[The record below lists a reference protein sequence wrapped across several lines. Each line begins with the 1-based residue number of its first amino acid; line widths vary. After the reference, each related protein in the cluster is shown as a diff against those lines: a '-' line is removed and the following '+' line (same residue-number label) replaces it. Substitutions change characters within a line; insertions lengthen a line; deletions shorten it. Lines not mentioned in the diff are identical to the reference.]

1 MPHFFTLTPGT
12 DNVTGLA
19 GDYNEFLF
27 TPSTLQSTDTITG
40 GATGAFLDILVA
52 TAGGTI
58 ASSQFQH
65 VTLVEQLNLS
75 SGGNNVTLSNSLVAG
90 SSNSYFAVVDGGG
103 SDVVDGSAITVKS
116 IVFFAAAGSD
126 TFKGGT
132 GNDSVFIAPTD
143 LTSADTLQGGA
154 GIDNLYLNAGGTVSA
169 AAFTNVT
176 GFESLGLSSAGNNVT
191 LTNGLV
197 SGASYFTVNDG
208 GGNDSVDASAVTAT
222 PVVFI
227 EGAGTDTFKG
237 GSGNDAVYVAV
248 ADLTSADTL
257 QGGAGV
263 DNLYITTAGTV
274 AGSAFTNVTGFE
286 GLVLS
291 GLGNNVTLTNSL
303 VAGSN
308 NGVFAVADGAGNDTV
323 DASGVTNGSS
333 VVIFASGGGDTFRGG
348 NGLNGYSF
356 AVNNLTT
363 ADTIVGGSAVDNL
376 VFTTAGTLAASAF
389 ANIINIEAIVL
400 ANGVNN
406 VTLTNSLVA
415 GTSIGY
421 FAVVGGNNNDTVD
434 ASGITNGKA
443 IVFNGIAGG
452 NDSFTGGNGNDSFQF
467 AAGQLTSADT
477 VVGGG
482 GADTL
487 WMTTAGTTNTAD
499 LAGVSGIEGVY
510 LQNGGTFHLANGITA
525 ASGLSATGSSA
536 VDTFDASAVTT
547 YSVSFTGNGGAD
559 ALTGGSQNDT
569 FFIADSA
576 FASINGNGGIDRI
589 TLTGASQSFNLTA
602 NAAKISNLEVIDL
615 NSSTNSTLT
624 LAGTDI
630 ALINASGTSL
640 YVVGDVDDTVNA
652 GNGYTQIAS
661 GVVNNAVAPGHT
673 FFEYQHSSGSLL
685 FIDSAITAQ
694 TATTGNGS
702 TSVPEGTAAG
712 ATVFNA
718 GMAGATTYVLG
729 GADAALFSIDATG
742 HISFNAS
749 PDFETP
755 HDQGANN
762 VYDVTVTSS
771 NGTATPNFVE
781 TVAITVT
788 DINDNAPVFTSG
800 AAATTPENVATTT
813 PVYTAHATDA
823 DASSTVSYALASGGD
838 NSLFDINSA
847 TGAVTFKV
855 SPDFENPQ
863 DVGHNNGYDISV
875 IASDGVPAH
884 DTTKA
889 VTITV
894 TDANEN
900 PVITSNGG
908 GDAASVNVNENSSA
922 VTTVTAT
929 DPDVPAQTL
938 AYSVLTGAG
947 SPDGAKFT
955 IDGSGHLSFISAP
968 DFEAPGSAASSNAY
982 TVQVQVSDNG
992 VPTAHDI
999 QTITVNVQDVNDIA
1013 PTFTS
1018 SATPTV
1024 VENTTAVV
1032 ALTTTDPDT
1041 VGTNPATFSI
1051 NAGLDGALFTITGG
1065 NQLAFIAPRDYE
1077 TQAHSYSVDV
1087 TASDGVNTTVQHI
1100 TVALADANDNA
1111 PIFSSGATASTPE
1124 NVATNVAVYTAL
1136 AADADGTAA
1145 NNTVHY
1151 TLASGGDNDLFDI
1164 DANSGAVTFKAS
1176 PDFENP
1182 ADAGGDNV
1190 YNISVTASD
1199 GLAAHDTTQAVAIT
1213 VTDANDI
1220 APVFGSPTGSAT
1232 VDEGT
1237 STATVVFH
1245 ASATDGDT
1253 APANNTIAYSL
1264 GGADGGLFNINSA
1277 TGEVTFA
1284 ASPNFETPADAGA
1297 DNHYDFTVTASDGV
1311 PAHDATQA
1319 VTITVGD
1326 VAPSTP
1332 IDSDSATADSVSQNA
1347 AVGTYTGVTASSTDV
1362 NGPAVTWSL
1371 TNDTSGGG
1379 FGIDSTG
1386 KITVIDSSKIVYNV
1400 GDPTYT
1406 VTAQASDGTLSSH
1419 QDFVITV
1426 VPNSPPIANDDA
1438 ASATEAGGLNNSV
1451 AGTNPS
1457 GNVITAVGPG
1467 DVADTD
1473 PDAGDSVTVVAVGTG
1488 TEASP
1493 TGPGTVNTAFNGL
1506 HGSLL
1511 IHTDGSYT
1519 YTVDQ
1524 SDAAVQALRTSGQ
1537 TITNSFNYTIQ
1548 DNGGLQD
1555 KATLTVTIHGANDNP
1570 IANADSVVAVEA
1582 GGVANGTPGTN
1593 PGGNVITGAGT
1604 AGAVADTEVDSA
1616 ANGETTTVVGVAAG
1630 SPGGPLSSN
1639 VGVGVASL
1647 NGYGTLTIGTDG
1659 TYSYVVDNTNAS
1671 VQALRTSAQTL
1682 TDTFSYTISDAAGA
1696 KSTTTVTVTID
1707 GANDAPV
1714 AHADVL
1720 SATEAGGIANGTP
1733 GVNPSG
1739 NVITGTG
1746 SPGAVADTDADTSG
1760 NGEVLS
1766 IVGLATGT
1774 QSGPLSG
1781 NVGGAGLVSANGYGT
1796 LTIGTDGA
1804 YSYVVDNSNAAVQA
1818 LRTSAQ
1824 TLTDTFSYTL
1834 SDAAG
1839 ATSTTTVTIT
1849 IHGANDNPVA
1859 NADAFTAIEAGGL
1872 ANGTAGSNPSGN
1884 LLTGTGSPT
1893 AVADTDV
1900 DSSANGETTTVVGV
1914 ATGTQAGPLSGNVGG
1929 AGVVSVNGYGTLTVA
1944 ADGTYGY
1951 VVNQTN
1957 ATVQGL
1963 RTSAQTLTDTFS
1975 YTISDAA
1982 GAKST
1987 TTVTITIDGANDN
2000 PVANDDNVTATETSG
2015 TANGTAGHNPTGNLI
2030 TGTGGNGEAA
2040 DTDVDTSANGETTT
2054 VQGVAAGNTGTVAQ
2068 NVDPGTG
2075 IDVVGAHGTLHVN
2088 ANGTY
2093 TYTVDNTAGNTVDQL
2108 NTGGSLSD
2116 TFTYT
2121 VKDTAGAT
2129 STAHVNV
2136 TVHGADDAPVATPD
2150 SYVAFENR
2158 AFTPAAATG
2167 VLANDTD
2174 VDTAHTSLTAVLN
2187 ASPSHA
2193 ASFTLNADGSFS
2205 YTPTAGY
2212 LGGDS
2217 FTYHTSDGTL
2227 TSSTVTVAIDV
2238 QPLVWHIDN
2247 TAAAGGDGTAAHPF
2261 DSIAAFNAAN
2271 AAAGTHP
2278 DIVYLHSGTGTYT
2291 TTDGI
2296 NLNNGQT
2303 LLGQGVDLTYTTS
2316 ASAPGG
2322 AHLVTLLDADNS
2334 VTPTINV
2341 TGGAGNA
2348 GVTLAQGNT
2357 LSGFN
2362 IATTSA
2368 DGIGIEDSN
2377 GVGAA
2382 GSVGTLHVDTVG
2394 ISGVGKAIDI
2404 DQGGTLSNV
2413 HFSSIASTGSNS
2425 EGIQLGGIA
2434 GSQLGGSFTVDGTT
2448 SITNA
2453 DTTGIQVSTTAAG
2466 ASFNFGSSTTVT
2478 DNAVGS
2484 GHNGNGIDFT
2494 TGIGATNSFNLGSTS
2509 ITTDGGF
2516 GLAANGG
2523 TLNFGASNSI
2533 NATGGAAVDLTNTSL
2548 SGATFSTVSST
2559 NSTGTGIQITGLST
2573 GNFTANGGAIS
2584 NATGTDVSINTGTS
2598 SITYNGTIT
2607 DDVGQLVSVAN
2618 KTGGTVAFGGAITD
2632 GNDGDGNGI
2641 SLTNNGGA
2649 TINFTGGTT
2658 LSTGSNN
2665 AFTATG
2671 GGTVNVTGNNHL
2683 TTTTGTALNITG
2695 TTIGSSGVTFHDIS
2709 ANGAVNGIVLNNT
2722 GSTAGLTVT
2731 GSNSVASAIRD
2742 SSGGTIQSTTGAGI
2756 SLTNTTNAAF
2766 NNVSI
2771 QSSGDSGVN
2780 GTQVTNFSF
2789 TNGTINN
2796 AGNAGHESA
2805 IAFNSSPT
2813 TANNIAG
2820 TLTMTGNSITN
2831 AFYGGLDIESSDGT
2845 VSNATISGNTITNP
2859 GFSGVNIVGTGTATT
2874 AFNINNATIAN
2885 NSITSSAGNGIQVN
2899 VGNSSA
2905 SGPGAHAGFVTID
2918 GLGRPTSDASHI
2930 ISITG
2935 NTITL
2940 DSTNGATQVIAI
2952 SNTGAN
2958 SASRTQTNFEI
2969 KNNGTVATPLSGS
2982 LIGSD
2987 VLIGNNGYSDMAGV
3001 VDNNVID
3008 AHHTAGTAGGGG
3020 NGIAGGNGVAGA
3032 GNAFT
3037 PRLELAVTNNTI
3049 SDTNGSG
3056 ILLVSRGATGTAF
3069 FKIASNN
3076 VAAPNDTG
3084 SFATNGIEVDAG
3096 NNPSADD
3103 AVFLNIFGN
3112 TSAGTNGALGIG
3124 LYKQGN
3130 VATTNDFGIFDAPGG
3145 PTLASSP
3152 TNAQVEAFLASLN
3165 TSTVE
3170 IFNGSNFIRD
3180 TTFAPTLIAAAG
3192 GVQASSPTPGETHL
3206 TQAQLDS
3213 VVAAAIGQ
3221 WAAAGAT
3228 AEQLAAL
3235 HATTFSVSNLSDN
3248 TIGEQTPGH
3257 ITIDADAAGHGWFV
3271 DPTPNDNS
3279 EFTHAQN
3286 AAGTDL
3292 LTDPSN
3298 AAAGHLDLL
3307 TTVTHELGHV
3317 LGLDDVNSPTDDL
3330 MYIDLVDGER
3340 RLPDAAD
3347 VAQANASGAI
3357 QAEAALPVSAQAA
3370 IGTAIVVATIGNDT
3384 IDAGHG
3390 GNILFGGAGADTF
3403 VFGSSTPLNAPT
3415 PAQVTHV
3422 ADYSAAQGDSFDFS
3436 AITSAF
3442 HNSSVSDS
3450 LVVRAVE
3457 DASGKFATLQVD
3469 HIDPMGMPSA
3479 PNWVNVAQLDGAHS
3493 GDAVNVL
3500 IDNNH
3505 SVHLAQIH
3513 VDLLV

>member
-1 MPHFFTLTPGT
+1 MTHFFNLTPGIDT
-12 DNVTGLA
+12 FTGVA
-19 GDYNEFLF
+19 GDYNAFQL
-27 TPSTLQSTDTITG
+27 TPATLQSGDTVTG
-40 GATGAFLDILVA
+40 GATGSFFDVLVVTA
-52 TAGGTI
+52 TGTI
-58 ASSQFQH
+58 AGSQFTG
-65 VTLVEQLNLS
+65 VTNIEQLNLF
-75 SGGNNVTLSNSLVAG
+75 SG
-90 SSNSYFAVVDGGG
+90 
-103 SDVVDGSAITVKS
+103 
-116 IVFFAAAGSD
+116 
-126 TFKGGT
+126 
-132 GNDSVFIAPTD
+132 
-143 LTSADTLQGGA
+143 
-154 GIDNLYLNAGGTVSA
+154 
-169 AAFTNVT
+169 
-176 GFESLGLSSAGNNVT
+176 GNNVT

-197 SGASYFTVNDG
+197 AGTSTGFFTVLDG
-208 GGNDSVDASAVTAT
+208 GGNDTIDASAVGTK
-222 PVVFI
+222 PIVFYA
-227 EGAGTDTFKG
+227 AGGSDTFKG
-237 GSGNDAVYVAV
+237 GGGNDAIVIA
-248 ADLTSADTL
+248 AANLTSADTI
-257 QGGAGV
+257 QGGAGI
-263 DNLYITTAGTV
+263 DNLYFSTAGTV
-274 AGSAFTNVTGFE
+274 AAAAFTNVSGIE
-286 GLVLS
+286 GIGLS
-291 GLGNNVTLTNSL
+291 SLGNNITLTNAM
-303 VAGSN
+303 VASSN
-308 NGVFAVADGAGNDTV
+308 NGGFSVSDGAGDDTV
-323 DASGVTNGSS
+323 DASGVTNGTP
-333 VVIFASGGGDTFRGG
+333 IAFFASGGADTFKGG
-348 NGLNGYSF
+348 NGPNGYVF
-356 AVNNLTT
+356 VATDLTS
-363 ADTIVGGSAVDNL
+363 ADTVQGGAGASDNL
-376 VFTTAGTLAASAF
+376 FITTAGTLSAAAF
-389 ANIINIEAIVL
+389 TNVTGIEGLIL
-400 ANGVNN
+400 ANGTNN
-406 VTLTNSLVA
+406 VTLTNGLVA
-415 GTSIGY
+415 GTAAGY
-421 FAVVGGNNNDTVD
+421 FAVAGGTGNDTVN
-434 ASGITNGKA
+434 ASAVTNGTA
-443 IVFNGIAGG
+443 IAFYGTTGG
-452 NDSFTGGNGNDSFQF
+452 NDTFTGGNGNDSFLF
-467 AAGQLTSADT
+467 GAGQLTSADT
-477 VVGGG
+477 VAGGG
-482 GADTL
+482 GNDTL
-487 WMTTAGTTNTAD
+487 WMTTAGTTSAAA
-499 LAGVSGIEGVY
+499 LANVTGIEGVF
-510 LQNGGTFHLANGITA
+510 LQVGGSFTLANGITGA
-525 ASGLSATGSSA
+525 ASFAAVGSSA
-536 VDTFDASAVTT
+536 VDTFDASAVTGYKVT
-547 YSVSFTGNGGAD
+547 FAGNGGAD
-559 ALTGGSQNDT
+559 VLKGGSQDDT
-569 FFIADSA
+569 FFISDSA

-589 TLTGASQSFNLTA
+589 TLIAASQSFDLHA
-602 NAAKISNLEVIDL
+602 NVAKITNLEVIDL
-615 NSSTNSTLT
+615 NSSLNSTLT

-630 ALINASGTSL
+630 AQVNASGTSL
-640 YVVGDVDDTVNA
+640 YVIGDVDDTVNA

-702 TSVPEGTAAG
+702 ASVPEGTAGG

-729 GADAALFSIDATG
+729 GADAALFSIDGAG

-781 TVAITVT
+781 SVAITVT

-800 AAATTPENVATTT
+800 ATATTPENVATTT

-863 DVGHNNGYDISV
+863 DTGHDNGYDISV

-894 TDANEN
+894 TDVNDP

-908 GDAASVNVNENSSA
+908 GDTASVNVNENSTA

-938 AYSVLTGAG
+938 TYSVVNGAG
-947 SPDGAKFT
+947 SPDATKFG
-955 IDGSGHLSFISAP
+955 IDGSGHLFFLSAP
-968 DFEAPGSAASSNAY
+968 DFEAPGSAASSNTY
-982 TVQVQVSDNG
+982 TVQVLVADSG
-992 VPTAHDI
+992 APTMHDI
-999 QTITVNVQDVNDIA
+999 QTITVNVQDANDIA

-1018 SATPTV
+1018 IATPTV
-1024 VENTTAVV
+1024 VENSTAVV
-1032 ALTTTDPDT
+1032 DLTTMDPDT

-1051 NAGLDGALFTITGG
+1051 TGGADQGLFTITGG
-1065 NQLAFIAPRDYE
+1065 NHLEFITPRDYE
-1077 TQAHSYSVDV
+1077 TQAHSYAVQV
-1087 TASDGVNTTVQHI
+1087 TANDGTNNTVQNI
-1100 TVALADANDNA
+1100 TVALTDANDNA
-1111 PIFSSGATASTPE
+1111 PIFSSGTTASTPE
-1124 NVATNVAVYTAL
+1124 NVATTTPVYTAI
-1136 AADADGTAA
+1136 APDADLTAA
-1145 NNTVHY
+1145 NNTVTY
-1151 TLASGGDNDLFDI
+1151 SLASGGDNDLFNI

-1176 PDFENP
+1176 PDFEAP
-1182 ADAGGDNV
+1182 ADAGADNQ
-1190 YNISVTASD
+1190 YDITVTASD

-1213 VTDANDI
+1213 VTDVNDN
-1220 APVFGSPTGSAT
+1220 APVFGSPTAT
-1232 VDEGT
+1232 ANADEGT
-1237 STATVVFH
+1237 STSTVVFT
-1245 ASATDGDT
+1245 ASATDADGT
-1253 APANNTIAYSL
+1253 AANNTIAYSL
-1264 GGADGGLFNINSA
+1264 GGADGALFNINSA

-1319 VTITVGD
+1319 VTITVAD

-1332 IDSDSATADSVSQNA
+1332 VDSDTATADSVSQNA
-1347 AVGTYTGVTASSTDV
+1347 TVGTYTGITASSTDV

-1386 KITVIDSSKIVYNV
+1386 KITVIDSSKIVFNPADATHEFSV
-1400 GDPTYT
+1400 R
-1406 VTAQASDGTLSSH
+1406 AIASDGTLSSH
-1419 QDFVITV
+1419 QDFTITV
-1426 VPNSPPIANDDA
+1426 VPNTAPTANDDA
-1438 ASATEAGGLNNSV
+1438 ASATEAGGLNNTI

-1473 PDAGDSVTVVAVGTG
+1473 PDAGDSVTVVAAGTG

-1493 TGPGTVNTAFNGL
+1493 TGPGTVNTAFNGQ

-1524 SDAAVQALRTSGQ
+1524 SDAAVQALRLSTD
-1537 TITNSFNYTIQ
+1537 TITDSFNYTIQ

-1555 KATLTVTIHGANDNP
+1555 VATLTVTIHGANDNP

-1604 AGAVADTEVDSA
+1604 AGAVADTDVDSA
-1616 ANGETTTVVGVAAG
+1616 ANGETTTVVGVATG
-1630 SPGGPLSSN
+1630 SPGGPLSGN

-1647 NGYGTLTIGTDG
+1647 NGYGTLTIGADG
-1659 TYSYVVDNTNAS
+1659 TYSYVVDNSNAS

-1720 SATEAGGIANGTP
+1720 SATEAGGVANGTP

-1746 SPGAVADTDADTSG
+1746 SPGAVADTDADSAG

-1766 IVGLATGT
+1766 VVGLATGT

-1796 LTIGTDGA
+1796 LTIGTDGT
-1804 YSYVVDNSNAAVQA
+1804 YSYVVDNSNTAVQG
-1818 LRTSAQ
+1818 LRTSGQ

-1839 ATSTTTVTIT
+1839 ATSTTTVQIT

-1872 ANGTAGSNPSGN
+1872 ANGAAGSNPSGN
-1884 LLTGTGSPT
+1884 VLTGTGSPT

-1900 DSSANGETTTVVGV
+1900 DSAANGETTTVVGV
-1914 ATGTQAGPLSGNVGG
+1914 AAGTPGGPISGNVG
-1929 AGVVSVNGYGTLTVA
+1929 AGVVTANGYGTLTIA

-2030 TGTGGNGEAA
+2030 AGTGGNGEAA
-2040 DTDVDTSANGETTT
+2040 DTDVDTTANGETTT

-2068 NVDPGTG
+2068 NVDPSTG

-2108 NTGGSLSD
+2108 NTGGSLPD
-2116 TFTYT
+2116 QFTYT

-2129 STAHVNV
+2129 STAHVNI
-2136 TVHGADDAPVATPD
+2136 TIHGADDAPVAVAD

-2158 AFTPAAATG
+2158 AFTPTAATG

-2187 ASPSHA
+2187 SGPSHQ

-2217 FTYHTSDGTL
+2217 FTYHTSDGSL
-2227 TSSTVTVAIDV
+2227 VSSTVTVAIDV

-2247 TAAAGGDGTAAHPF
+2247 TAAAGGDGSAAHPF

-2271 AAAGTHP
+2271 AAVGTHP
-2278 DIVYLHSGTGTYT
+2278 DIVYLHAGTGTYS

-2334 VTPTINV
+2334 VTPTISV

-2348 GVTLAQGNT
+2348 GVTLAQGNS

-2362 IATTSA
+2362 ISTTSA

-2377 GVGAA
+2377 AAGTA
-2382 GSVGTLHVDTVG
+2382 GSVGTLHIDTVG
-2394 ISGVGKAIDI
+2394 ISGTGKAIDI

-2413 HFSSIASTGSNS
+2413 HLTSIASTGSNS

-2434 GSQLGGSFTVDGTT
+2434 GSTLGGSFTVDGTT

-2478 DNAVGS
+2478 DNAIGS

-2494 TGIGATNSFNLGSTS
+2494 TGIGATNSFTLGTAS

-2523 TLNFGASNSI
+2523 TVNIGGTASTI

-2548 SGATFSTVSST
+2548 GSGATFATVSST

-2584 NATGTDVSINTGTS
+2584 SATGTDVSINGGTS

-2607 DDVGQLVSVAN
+2607 DDLGQLVSVAN

-2632 GNDGDGNGI
+2632 GNDGDGSGI
-2641 SLTNNGGA
+2641 SLTNNTGA

-2658 LSTGSNN
+2658 LSTGANN

-2671 GGTVNVTGNNHL
+2671 GGTVNVTGTNHL

-2695 TTIGSSGVTFHDIS
+2695 TTIGASGVTFQDIS

-2722 GSTAGLTVT
+2722 GSSGGLTVT
-2731 GSNSVASAIRD
+2731 GD
-2742 SSGGTIQSTTGAGI
+2742 SGSTKNGSGGTIQNTTGDGV
-2756 SLTNTTNAAF
+2756 SLTTTQ
-2766 NNVSI
+2766 NVSLDQLNI
-2771 QSSGDSGVN
+2771 QSTGGSGVN
-2780 GTQVTNFSF
+2780 GVGVTNFAL
-2789 TNGTINN
+2789 TNSTVNN
-2796 AGNAGHESA
+2796 SGNALLESN
-2805 IAFNSSPT
+2805 IAFNGSG
-2813 TANNIAG
+2813 AQ
-2820 TLTMTGNSITN
+2820 TGNSISGTLTITGNTLTN
-2831 AFYGGLDIESSDGT
+2831 AFYSGVDIQGDSG
-2845 VSNATISGNTITNP
+2845 TISDANISNNTITSSTVAANTH
-2859 GFSGVNIVGTGTATT
+2859 GSGIDIAGTGNAST
-2874 AFNINNATIAN
+2874 AFSIDKASINNNI
-2885 NSITSSAGNGIQVN
+2885 ITNFPSGDGIN
-2899 VGNSSA
+2899 FSVGNANA
-2905 SGPGAHAGFVTID
+2905 SGPQAHAGTIGSGTNVITINNNTVHGQSTANPIANQGIAVVD
-2918 GLGRPTSDASHI
+2918 TS
-2930 ISITG
+2930 G
-2935 NTITL
+2935 NPGARTQVNAVV
-2940 DSTNGATQVIAI
+2940 STNDIQ
-2952 SNTGAN
+2952 NT
-2958 SASRTQTNFEI
+2958 F
-2969 KNNGTVATPLSGS
+2969 GTS
-2982 LIGSD
+2982 L
-2987 VLIGNNGYSDMAGV
+2987 LIGNNGYSDMAITVDHNTIVGV
-3001 VDNNVID
+3001 GEADLGGANGI
-3008 AHHTAGTAGGGG
+3008 GGG
-3020 NGIAGGNGVAGA
+3020 NGVGGA
-3032 GNAFT
+3032 GTAWT
-3037 PRLELAVTNNTI
+3037 PHL
-3049 SDTNGSG
+3049 
-3056 ILLVSRGATGTAF
+3056 TA
-3069 FKIASNN
+3069 IIESNN
-3076 VAAPNDTG
+3076 VSGTDGNG
-3084 SFATNGIEVDAG
+3084 ILMVNRATNGEMDVKIDNNTVAMPTNAGGTARQGIRVDAG
-3096 NNPSADD
+3096 NNTAGED
-3103 AVFLNIFGN
+3103 ASVFLNIFGN
-3112 TSAGTNGALGIG
+3112 TTTGSNGAAGIG
-3124 LYKQGN
+3124 VRKNGT
-3130 VATTNDFGIFDAPGG
+3130 VATTNDFGIFDAAGG
-3145 PTLASSP
+3145 PTLAATP
-3152 TNAQVEAFLASLN
+3152 TNTDV
-3165 TSTVE
+3165 
-3170 IFNGSNFIRD
+3170 SNFINALNPNSASAGNGGTDIISGNNYLRD
-3180 TTFAPTLIAAAG
+3180 TTHAPTLLAASG
-3192 GVQASSPTPGETHL
+3192 GVQASSTPSPTHDL
-3206 TQAQLDS
+3206 TQAELDT
-3213 VVAAAIGQ
+3213 VVVAAIGQ
-3221 WAAAGAT
+3221 WASAGAS
-3228 AEQLAAL
+3228 AAQLAAL
-3235 HATTFSVSNLSDN
+3235 HAAAAVIQVGMLDGN
-3248 TIGEQTPGH
+3248 TVGTENGGL
-3257 ITIDADAAGHGWFV
+3257 ITIDTDAAGHGWFV

-3317 LGLDDVNSPTDDL
+3317 LGLDDETAASDANDL
-3330 MYIDLVDGER
+3330 MYINLVDGER
-3340 RLPDAAD
+3340 RMPDATD
-3347 VAQANASGAI
+3347 VAQANGANVA
-3357 QAEAALPVSAQAA
+3357 QVAEAALPASAQAA
-3370 IGTAIVVATIGNDT
+3370 IGTAIVAATVGNDT

-3390 GNILFGGAGADTF
+3390 GNILVGGAGADNF
-3403 VFGSSTPLNAPT
+3403 VFGPSTPLDAPT
-3415 PAQVTHV
+3415 PAQITHV
-3422 ADYSAAQGDSFDFS
+3422 ADYSAAQGDTFDFS

-3469 HIDPMGMPSA
+3469 HIDPMGLPSA